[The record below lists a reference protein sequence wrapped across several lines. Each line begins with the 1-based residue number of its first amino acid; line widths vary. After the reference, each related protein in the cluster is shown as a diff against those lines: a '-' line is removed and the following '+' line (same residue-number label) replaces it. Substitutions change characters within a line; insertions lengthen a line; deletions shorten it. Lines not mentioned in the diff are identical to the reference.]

1 MPFPP
6 PIHCNPVQLRV
17 FKQLGGGFAIVCAP
31 YIYFR
36 RLIVV
41 VAPAG
46 LALATTTLLAL
57 ATTTLLA
64 QELGVAKTRLRH
76 VPSAMLSATGCAQLS
91 HGSSRWVW

>member
-1 MPFPP
+1 M
-6 PIHCNPVQLRV
+6 QLRV

-46 LALATTTLLAL
+46 LAL